1 MSSIGSGGPTSWQIA
16 LFEAAGKG
24 DESRVRELIREGD
37 HFGEKGK
44 DVLRIALQK
53 VAGRGHV
60 PLTRLLIEEGAE
72 VNARSETD
80 VSALFR
86 ASELGRDKV
95 VKVLLEHKSST
106 EHRDKFK
113 RTAIFP
119 AAQRNH
125 RSTLRLLLDAG
136 ADVNAKDEKN
146 QTVLLALAAEKPDK
160 NAKWGSEVIEILL
173 DTKIDLEAKDA
184 EERTALLWA
193 AATGKET
200 LARLLLTSKR
210 HHANVHAVNN
220 RGKSALHLAAENN
233 RLALARLLLDH
244 QADLHAQSDGG
255 WGALHNAADKGHVD
269 IAALLLERGANV
281 NSATSS
287 GMTALHWAARNGH
300 IKVVELLLQHGSRRN
315 CKDSFESTPMLGAAQ
330 NGHIDVVQMLSPTND
345 FRNLSNSARE
355 ACKGFQATVV
365 DFGMEKRPMN
375 HHKHSVYDLLYGW
388 DEKNEKVSVTT
399 LTRNVPA
406 KPIFRWIHLPTNNM
420 AWVEALITKNFV
432 ENSARD
438 VEGFKLL
445 EKSLGQLHRGPT
457 IHSHFMRP
465 VCQRIDPTGRDISKT
480 DTDEST
486 TETADPPATSAQDA
500 KPTSAPPE
508 AATPTKSKAGKRNEK
523 SEKQPKG
530 APGSALSKKTRG
542 TDAMKN
548 KIMSGKPPRS
558 RDRNGNI
565 VLFMPYLH
573 YETHEKRKQMS
584 KAIKTVVEGE
594 SDERP
599 SLMRS
604 RTCDEMLVEA
614 YLKSTHNLH
623 IRRTLDQFYYHAIAT
638 DDRDEDQVVWR
649 YTRDKGK
656 EKKLFMVDQ
665 LWLWILGNDLIVT
678 SFPQRWEQPKAD
690 PLNVLDGI
698 IEDMSSKTRP
708 PVRSAYDLAIL
719 ITGRCTGVFD
729 RHRVGDG
736 DYQFLDMFE
745 SSIGEVVSAQ
755 QLRGICVSTTLT
767 IECRR
772 TERPNS
778 FENLVMHLRLPLKSF
793 TTTDNCVS
801 SKWTC
806 PISRQIMTK
815 MRHSWIPYWT

>member
-1 MSSIGSGGPTSWQIA
+1 MSSVGSGGPTSWQIS

-24 DESRVRELIREGD
+24 DERRVRELIKEGD

-60 PLTRLLIEEGAE
+60 PLTRLFLEQGAE
-72 VNARSETD
+72 VNAVSDKD

-95 VKVLLEHKSST
+95 VKVLLEHKAST
-106 EHRDKFK
+106 EYRDKFD

-136 ADVNAKDEKN
+136 ADVNAKDEKD

-173 DTKIDLEAKDA
+173 NTRIDLEAKDA

-200 LARLLLTSKR
+200 LARLLITSR
-210 HHANVHAVNN
+210 HQSKADVRAVNN

-233 RLALARLLLDH
+233 RLELVRLLLDH
-244 QADLHAQSDGG
+244 DADPHAQSDGG
-255 WGALHNAADKGHVD
+255 WAPLHNAADKGHVD
-269 IAALLLERGANV
+269 IAALLLEKGANV

-287 GMTALHWAARNGH
+287 GMTALHWSARNGH
-300 IKVVELLLQHGSRRN
+300 TQMVEMLLRHGSRRN

-330 NGHIDVVQMLSPTND
+330 NGHIEVVQMLSPTND
-345 FRNLSNSARE
+345 FQILSHSARE

-375 HHKHSVYDLLYGW
+375 HHKHSVYELLYGW
-388 DEKNEKVSVTT
+388 DEKHEKVSVTT
-399 LTRNVPA
+399 LTRNVAA
-406 KPIFRWIHLPTNNM
+406 KPTFRWIHLPTNNM

-445 EKSLGQLHRGPT
+445 ERSLGQLHRGPT
-457 IHSHFMRP
+457 VHSHFMRP
-465 VCQRIDPTGRDISKT
+465 LCQRIDPTGRDLSKLN
-480 DTDEST
+480 TDEST
-486 TETADPPATSAQDA
+486 TEVADETVSDPQPSQVVKAAQESAT
-500 KPTSAPPE
+500 
-508 AATPTKSKAGKRNEK
+508 TPKSKLRKRNEK
-523 SEKQPKG
+523 TEKQSKG
-530 APGSALSKKTRG
+530 TPNSASSKKLG
-542 TDAMKN
+542 KGNDAMKT
-548 KIMSGKPPRS
+548 KIMTGKAPKS
-558 RDRNGNI
+558 RDRSGNI

-584 KAIKTVVEGE
+584 DTIKFVVGGE
-594 SDERP
+594 MDIEP
-599 SLMRS
+599 PLMRS
-604 RTCDEMLVEA
+604 RTCDEMLVEG
-614 YLKSTHNLH
+614 YLKSTNNLH
-623 IRRTLDQFYYHAIAT
+623 IRRTLDQFYYHAIT
-638 DDRDEDQVVWR
+638 TEDRDEDQVVWR

-665 LWLWILGNDLIVT
+665 LWLWVLGNDLIVT
-678 SFPQRWEQPKAD
+678 SFPQRWEQPKGD

-708 PVRSAYDLAIL
+708 PVRSVYDLAVL

-745 SSIGEVVSAQ
+745 SSIGEVV
-755 QLRGICVSTTLT
+755 RTL
-767 IECRR
+767 E
-772 TERPNS
+772 
-778 FENLVMHLRLPLKSF
+778 K
-793 TTTDNCVS
+793 
-801 SKWTC
+801 
-806 PISRQIMTK
+806 
-815 MRHSWIPYWT
+815 